1 VVVVVVVVVMVMMMM
16 MMIVT
21 WQWYELMFTLFD
33 PKCAVGTNFA
43 VLFQCT

>member
-1 VVVVVVVVVMVMMMM
+1 MKRLLDRTKLVHQALTGDIMMIMMMMMMM

-33 PKCAVGTNFA
+33 P
-43 VLFQCT
+43 